1 MARTNR
7 TPTQRA
13 KIAADAEA
21 LSDEL
26 IILTR
31 NKACEAQLEPSKV
44 SSAAAFVELFSAD
57 FILVT
62 LQSFA
67 ILFSA
72 TLVCYG
78 FLLNPASLS
87 GNLLVNN
94 VAMSLFEAAGFIL
107 FAIIG
112 NKTGRVRLL
121 YVGFAA
127 SGMFIIS
134 GLFIPR
140 HSSANLDLLANIIVF
155 IGKTMNALVFGCAF
169 SYIPELF
176 PTHLRSWA
184 LGSSSAMARIGGL
197 LAPQILRTKLIN
209 PNLPAILLGLVSLFG
224 AVVSFFMPETSNKP
238 LMQTSDEAKIFF
250 SEHRSK
256 NNAIC

>member
-1 MARTNR
+1 MKRTRR
-7 TPTQRA
+7 TPAERA
-13 KIAADAEA
+13 KVAADAEA

-26 IILTR
+26 VILTR
-31 NKACEAQLEPSKV
+31 NKASEEQIEPSVV
-44 SSAAAFVELFSAD
+44 SSSAAFVELFSGD

-94 VAMSLFEAAGFIL
+94 VAMSLFEAAGFLL

-140 HSSANLDLLANIIVF
+140 HTSANLDLIGNIIGNIF
-155 IGKTMNALVFGCAF
+155 LTQNAFYRIWLVVRDG
-169 SYIPELF
+169 I
-176 PTHLRSWA
+176 WA
-184 LGSSSAMARIGGL
+184 
-197 LAPQILRTKLIN
+197 
-209 PNLPAILLGLVSLFG
+209 
-224 AVVSFFMPETSNKP
+224 
-238 LMQTSDEAKIFF
+238 
-250 SEHRSK
+250 
-256 NNAIC
+256 